1 MQDLRLRKPALSK
14 TQYKRRIQEVLRT
27 VRAQKVAKA
36 KFQNLKKVCKEVL
49 KKKGAM
55 SRQSG
60 EETADAVG

>member
-27 VRAQKVAKA
+27 ARAQKAPKL
-36 KFQNLKKVCKEVL
+36 QNLKKVCKEVL

-55 SRQSG
+55 SRQ
-60 EETADAVG
+60 